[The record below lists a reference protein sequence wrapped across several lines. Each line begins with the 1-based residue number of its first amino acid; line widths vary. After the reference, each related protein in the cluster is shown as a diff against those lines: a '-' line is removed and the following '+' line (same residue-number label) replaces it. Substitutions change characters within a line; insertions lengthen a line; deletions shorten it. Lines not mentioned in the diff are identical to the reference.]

1 MSQSPKSPT
10 RIIDCDVH
18 CNPNFESPEG
28 LRPYIPE
35 SYRTAMELSMGTRPG
50 HGYSHPNGRVQRPD
64 CDYRSVEGFER
75 DHIDRYG
82 ITYAVM
88 QPQPTMDF
96 SLIHNIDIATM
107 LCRAGN
113 DWLVD
118 HYLNRSPRYLG
129 SICVNMNDPAGAVR
143 EIERLGD
150 HPQMVQIL
158 APGEASFLYG
168 HRFYHPIY
176 EACARKHL
184 VFALHPGAEGSLNS
198 STSVGRP
205 SSYFE
210 WHCSLPQTFMAHTGS
225 LVAEGVFEKFP
236 GLSVLLT
243 EGGYGWLAPLMWRM
257 DKNFKALRATVPWL
271 REAPSSYIRRHVKL
285 TTQPIEEPSD
295 PAHAIMMMEMIDA
308 ANTLCFSS
316 DYPHWDFDDPFR
328 AFPSRTPPDL
338 LERILWGN
346 ACDLYRHKLEP
357 LERARAADPASLPG
371 TSVVS

>member
-1 MSQSPKSPT
+1 MSTTLSPR

-18 CNPNFESPEG
+18 CNHSLESPDG
-28 LRPYIPE
+28 LDPYIPE
-35 SYRTAMELSMGTRPG
+35 TFRTAMELFMAGRPS
-50 HGYSHPNGRVQRPD
+50 HGYRNPAGRVQRSD
-64 CDYRSVEGFER
+64 CDYRSAEGFER
-75 DHIDRYG
+75 DHLDRYG

-88 QPQPTMDF
+88 QPQPTTDF
-96 SLIHNIDIATM
+96 GLIHNADIGTM
-107 LCRAGN
+107 LCSAGN

-129 SICVNMNDPAGAVR
+129 SICVNMSDPAGAVR

-158 APGEASFLYG
+158 APGEALLLYG
-168 HRFYHPIY
+168 HRFYHPVY
-176 EACARKHL
+176 EACERKGL
-184 VFALHPGAEGSLNS
+184 VFALHPGSEGSFNS
-198 STSVGRP
+198 STPVGRP

-210 WHCSLPQTFMAHTGS
+210 WHNSLPQTFMAHTGS

-236 GLSVLLT
+236 GLKVLLT

-271 REAPSSYIRRHVKL
+271 RELPSTYIRRQVRL
-285 TTQPIEEPSD
+285 TTQPVEEPAN
-295 PAHAIMMMEMIDA
+295 PTHALQMMEMIDA
-308 ANTLCFSS
+308 EKTLCFSS

-328 AFPSRTPPDL
+328 AFPSRTPEAL

-346 ACDLYRHKLEP
+346 ACELYENKLAP
-357 LERARAADPASLPG
+357 LLKAGETEGAAR
-371 TSVVS
+371 